1 MPAVAAAPFT
11 AFFILACERQ
21 RVPGSYFYRLT
32 RRQNATGINGH
43 RSFLPRGPVRE
54 PIALPKSARR
64 AGATESF
71 NAGVKLAS
79 VSNCTCDVRE
89 RCEHLGMDSRAIAC
103 TVALAI
109 AAAAP
114 VVHARGQGRAR
125 GHVVPVRFQEMDTNH
140 DGTVQRAEWTGTPA
154 SFRTHDWNRDGKLS
168 GEELRVGRGRGNQ
181 ARPKPGDF
189 ESAYQEYDYDDW
201 TAKGFT
207 GLDRNRDN
215 RVTRDEWYFAAD
227 SFQLADHDRNGWL
240 SRAEFLSEDPDPLDD
255 DREDRF
261 SNLDAD
267 NDGRVA
273 RSEWHG
279 AVLLFNA
286 LDKNRDGFLTRPEMV
301 GTEPPP
307 DLFTSVDV
315 NGDGNIS
322 LPEWHWSRQSF
333 DQRDANNDRQLS
345 QEEFRGAAMPT
356 ANTAAA
362 YRAGYDRG
370 LIEGRAAGREDRVV
384 NKYWD
389 LEGQRELET
398 ADSGYQPSTGSKDQ
412 YQAGYR
418 EAFRR
423 AYREGWDRPTNQ

>member
-1 MPAVAAAPFT
+1 MHSRSIACAVA
-11 AFFILACERQ
+11 
-21 RVPGSYFYRLT
+21 LT
-32 RRQNATGINGH
+32 
-43 RSFLPRGPVRE
+43 
-54 PIALPKSARR
+54 
-64 AGATESF
+64 
-71 NAGVKLAS
+71 
-79 VSNCTCDVRE
+79 
-89 RCEHLGMDSRAIAC
+89 
-103 TVALAI
+103 I
-109 AAAAP
+109 AATAQFAY
-114 VVHARGQGRAR
+114 AQGQGRAR
-125 GHVVPVRFQEMDTNH
+125 GHVVPIRFQEMDTNH
-140 DGTVQRAEWTGTPA
+140 DGIVQRAEWKGTPA
-154 SFRTHDWNRDGKLS
+154 SFRTHDWNRDGRLS
-168 GEELRVGRGRGNQ
+168 GDELRIGRGRGNQ
-181 ARPKPGDF
+181 ARREPGDF

-201 TAKGFT
+201 TAQGFT

-215 RVTRDEWYFAAD
+215 RITRDEWYFASD

-240 SRAEFLSEDPDPLDD
+240 SRAEFLSEDPDPIDD

-261 SNLDAD
+261 RYLDAN

-279 AVLLFNA
+279 AVRLFNA

-301 GTEPPP
+301 GTEAPP

-333 DQRDANNDRQLS
+333 DQRDANKDRRLS
-345 QEEFRGAAMPT
+345 QEEFRGTATPRSNT
-356 ANTAAA
+356 ANP
-362 YRAGYDRG
+362 YQAGYDRG

-398 ADSGYQPSTGSKDQ
+398 ADSGYQPGMGSKDQ

-423 AYREGWDRPTNQ
+423 TYREGWDRPANQ